1 MADVRHGT
9 ATPVDL
15 TRAIIDELD
24 GRVLSEVTRLT
35 KSPTHRSANVRRPL
49 WSIAGWRPDQRL
61 FSGRS
66 PAYPVRTTSALSVG
80 SVTPAASETGQG
92 FGHTVTLRFPAGISH
107 VRRLLI
113 RPSLQ
118 RSHRRKPAPL
128 GRQLLWTG
136 IRHRLLRRCPCRP
149 AGQPTAVADAR
160 YAACH
165 RGNFPFRPP
174 RRDAK
179 RLALHRCLAPETRCD
194 PCQPEGRCDPCQPG
208 GRGEPCQPEG
218 LVNLASR
225 RAR

>member
-1 MADVRHGT
+1 
-9 ATPVDL
+9 
-15 TRAIIDELD
+15 
-24 GRVLSEVTRLT
+24 VLSEVTRLT

-160 YAACH
+160 YA
-165 RGNFPFRPP
+165 RPAIGGTSP
-174 RRDAK
+174 SALPAGMPSASHYIGASLRTHDVI
-179 RLALHRCLAPETRCD
+179 LASRKGDVILASR
-194 PCQPEGRCDPCQPG
+194 EG
-208 GRGEPCQPEG
+208 E
-218 LVNLASR
+218 VNLASR
-225 RAR
+225 KGW